1 MKVIGISDLHGILP
15 EIEEQAD
22 ICVICGD
29 ISPLLLQTSA
39 KKIQRWLGEE
49 FIPWTE
55 ELNCEEVFMIGG
67 NHDMIFQEHE
77 EIVFKNT
84 KITYLRD
91 QLIKYK
97 GYSIYGTPW
106 CSKFGKWAFML
117 KPDQLRE
124 KYDLI
129 PEKLDLLITH
139 DVPYGCNDV
148 ILEDVHWKG
157 QHLGNPELLLAI
169 RTKKP
174 KNLCC
179 GHLHGS
185 DHTPTKF
192 YDTIVRQCS
201 IVNEQ
206 YKLAYKPQIF
216 EI

>member
-39 KKIQRWLGEE
+39 KKTQRWFGEE

-192 YDTIVRQCS
+192 YDTMVRQCS

-206 YKLAYKPQIF
+206 YKLTYKPQIF